1 MDFPKLSKEVSYALR
16 HAPWKYELELDNEG
30 WVSIEQLLMA
40 LRLDNQ
46 WGLLSENDLRTMIEV
61 SDKKRH
67 EIFEGKIRALYGH
80 SVPQKI
86 LKTVTTPPS
95 ILYHGTARHLVERIL
110 SEGLQPMA
118 RQYVH
123 LSADI
128 ETAILVGKRKD
139 SNPVLLRIEAEKAS
153 KEGVKFYQGNNS
165 VCLADS
171 IPSMFIKVE
180 SFR

>member
-1 MDFPKLSKEVSYALR
+1 MDFYKLSKEVSYALR
-16 HAPWKYELELDNEG
+16 HAPWEYELELDNEG

-86 LKTVTTPPS
+86 LKTVTAPPS

-110 SEGLQPMA
+110 SVGLQPMT

-128 ETAILVGKRKD
+128 ETAVLVGKRKD
-139 SNPVLLRIEAEKAS
+139 SNPVLLKIEAEKAS
-153 KEGVKFYQGNNS
+153 NEGVKFYQGNNS
-165 VCLADS
+165 VWLADS